1 MPQRCSAVGCSND
14 SKRNRGLSFFRFP
27 CASLHPT
34 KRQLWIRA
42 IRRNNADGS
51 PWQPSDYSRVCGN
64 HFEQGAPSR
73 CKDHPDYVPS
83 IFAYKPRL
91 QRDSAARFDRART
104 RHDKKM
110 VTASAKNANKASKQL
125 SPPAVEQQETD
136 TMAEVVDN
144 SEDQCTLSTDTA
156 NDMCVAEDCDAAT
169 PLRDIHQR
177 RLLESRIVELG
188 WVVLLEEGPSF
199 PQLPR

>member
-14 SKRNRGLSFFRFP
+14 SKPNRGLSFFRFP

-34 KRQLWIRA
+34 KRQFWIRE

-64 HFEQGAPSR
+64 HFEQ
-73 CKDHPDYVPS
+73 
-83 IFAYKPRL
+83 
-91 QRDSAARFDRART
+91 
-104 RHDKKM
+104 
-110 VTASAKNANKASKQL
+110 
-125 SPPAVEQQETD
+125 AVEQQETD

-144 SEDQCTLSTDTA
+144 SEDQCIQSTDTA

-177 RLLESRIVELG
+177 RLLEGRIVELERQ
-188 WVVLLEEGPSF
+188 LQAEKLRTQAQSQMIMKLEEKMPEIKRATDYGG
-199 PQLPR
+199 RRK